1 MKTNLLTLVITLVVG
16 IILAGSLLAPVVADA
31 RTTTSTEVNYTN
43 ESTLFK
49 MASAEETV
57 TISLASGTVTLNGAE
72 VTHTTNSNIL
82 LSDAFSVDQFIYQ
95 GNWLTRAWYKDSTA
109 LSYPTAFNLT
119 FENGTVT
126 GTITT
131 SGTTNNVNDT
141 YTYLYYADESGNFT
155 QISSNVWA
163 DVYVNS
169 TKEIVL
175 AGLYYTGSN
184 STTYTYIDGNF
195 EVEGDYTGSVD
206 FDTESVGIDVL
217 KVTGI
222 TVTIGEETFTPYRFL
237 VPAEVTGHTETSIS
251 SLLGVI
257 PIMVIVAILM
267 TAIGAI
273 AYRRAD

>member
-1 MKTNLLTLVITLVVG
+1 MKNNLLTLIITLVVG
-16 IILAGSLLAPVVADA
+16 VILAGSMLAPVVADA

-57 TISLASGTVTLNGAE
+57 TISLVSGTVTLNGAE

-82 LSDAFSVDQFIYQ
+82 LSDAFSVDQFLYQ
-95 GNWLTRAWYKDSTA
+95 GNWLTRAWYKDSTT

-126 GTITT
+126 GTVT
-131 SGTTNNVNDT
+131 SGGTTNDINDT
-141 YTYLYYADESGNFT
+141 YTYLYYADASGNLT
-155 QISSNVWA
+155 QISSAVRE
-163 DVYVNS
+163 DIYVNS
-169 TKEIVL
+169 TNDIIL

-184 STTYTYIDGNF
+184 STTYSYIDGNF
-195 EVEGDYTGSVD
+195 ELDGEYTGSVD
-206 FDTESVGIDVL
+206 FDTESVGIDVV

-273 AYRRAD
+273 TLRRAD